1 MKSKILMFLMKLYYS
16 IVGFFLIKKVIKN
29 NYLLVSYKKDS
40 LKTIKPFGDKMYRV
54 NYQFLERTYGV
65 QYFNEKTEK
74 IKYWVIGVLYK
85 NKEIILNRN
94 E

>member
-16 IVGFFLIKKVIKN
+16 IVGFFLIKKVIKK
-29 NYLLVSYKKDS
+29 NYLLVSYKKDY
-40 LKTIKPFGDKMYRV
+40 LKTIKPLYNKMYKV
-54 NYQFLERTYGV
+54 NYQFIEKTYGV
-65 QYFNEKTEK
+65 EYFNENTEN

-85 NKEIILNRN
+85 NKELTLYKN

>member
-1 MKSKILMFLMKLYYS
+1 
-16 IVGFFLIKKVIKN
+16 
-29 NYLLVSYKKDS
+29 
-40 LKTIKPFGDKMYRV
+40 MYRV

-85 NKEIILNRN
+85 NKEIILYKN

>member
-16 IVGFFLIKKVIKN
+16 IVGFFLIKKVIKK
-29 NYLLVSYKKDS
+29 NYLLISNKKDY
-40 LKTIKPFGDKMYRV
+40 LKTIKPLGNKMYKV

-85 NKEIILNRN
+85 NKEIILYKN

>member
-1 MKSKILMFLMKLYYS
+1 MKSRILMFLMKLYYS
-16 IVGFFLIKKVIKN
+16 IVGFFLIKKAIKK

-40 LKTIKPFGDKMYRV
+40 LKTIKPLGNKMYRV

-85 NKEIILNRN
+85 NKEIILNKN

>member
-1 MKSKILMFLMKLYYS
+1 MKKRIVMFLLKLYYS
-16 IVGFFLIKKVIKN
+16 IIGFFLIKKVIKK
-29 NYLLVSYKKDS
+29 NYLLVSYKKDY
-40 LKTIKPFGDKMYRV
+40 LKTIKPLGNKMYKV

-85 NKEIILNRN
+85 NKEIILYKN